1 METLLEKL
9 AEFSED
15 EERISAEVNRNTAL
29 YRAGRASEDQVCDGW
44 RKMARLYEDSAEF
57 LTQFVADNVDDV
69 SPEELTLLLQAQN
82 DFGAL
87 FEQWWVVNQETLYAC
102 GIW

>member
-1 METLLEKL
+1 
-9 AEFSED
+9 
-15 EERISAEVNRNTAL
+15 
-29 YRAGRASEDQVCDGW
+29 
-44 RKMARLYEDSAEF
+44 MARLYEDSAEF